1 MTRGIKIEGRVPEL
15 NRMTIRLT
23 VSRED
28 AGYTQPELAK
38 VIDAAR
44 GTVSNYERG
53 TVTPKRQT
61 LMAWAL
67 ATGVDFHWLETGE
80 APSPDGDGASGSVL
94 PQLDSNQQPFDYTD
108 AEVSGG
114 AEVVELHPI
123 ELDPAA

>member
-108 AEVSGG
+108 VQLMAV
-114 AEVVELHPI
+114 
-123 ELDPAA
+123 AA